1 MSMTSFSV
9 VVVVVGNASGCYFAC
24 HRYCCCCYCGRG
36 TAEGACRCSDVVTQL
51 QFDLVSVGCDQFGWM
66 TSIDESFGCLCS
78 AVGSVAVAAAV
89 VVDGRSD

>member
-1 MSMTSFSV
+1 MSMTSFSVVVV

-24 HRYCCCCYCGRG
+24 HRYCCCCCYYGRG

-66 TSIDESFGCLCS
+66 TNIDGSFGCLC
-78 AVGSVAVAAAV
+78 
-89 VVDGRSD
+89 